1 MMKALR
7 GDKNA
12 LIVMAY
18 EGMNPK
24 HQIALLRKY
33 DMSEEEFFEI
43 KKEVMI
49 HG

>member
-18 EGMNPK
+18 EGMNEK
-24 HQIALLRKY
+24 NQMALLKKHNLT
-33 DMSEEEFFEI
+33 DEEFI
-43 KKEVMI
+43 KIREDVLI
-49 HG
+49 NG